1 MIDPDF
7 LISENKRLKHLV
19 NELEDILESFYDG
32 IGIIDGN
39 GTLLRVN
46 TSYERITGLSKKNN
60 NVGRNVRELEEEG
73 SVSRA
78 VALMVLEQK
87 NQLPSCSVSKPA
99 RKYSLPA
106 VRFLTVKAKYTGL
119 YVISGILMN

>member
-87 NQLPSCSVSKPA
+87 TSYHRAAYQNRQGNTHY
-99 RKYSLPA
+99 RQ
-106 VRFLTVKAKYTGL
+106 
-119 YVISGILMN
+119 SGF